1 MINVDKTFVRSGDM
15 YRLAPYLMENAT
27 RRKKWEKYTKN
38 VKDNWNRIC
47 LENCFENCLQYAKA
61 ELPEYNLNLVSPNL
75 TEEEKSRWIQ
85 EAGSTSSDIVAYNTY
100 AFPLI
105 RRMLAKQMAR
115 ELVSFQPIPLPVGLI
130 FYMDFLYQNTIYPTT
145 ANDPMDIERYG
156 LTAFSGSTEATRR
169 GKFNPYYSLGAR
181 GEIPTG
187 LVNSSNDEYI
197 SPAYTAY
204 GVPIKN
210 VKAYVDSVEVA
221 TDADGAGSDY
231 SIGKV
236 ELVSAPTTGSVVTL
250 DWDFDFEG
258 STTPNKL
265 KLKMSSDTV
274 TVEER
279 RLAYEW
285 TYELQQDLAAYHNLD
300 APGEL
305 TKMAIA
311 EMAAGEDRIIIN
323 DLVENAGH
331 NVNWAKTYP
340 GLSSGYSRNEYDQ
353 TLLSK
358 AISTAST
365 AIFKKRGVQANFLVV
380 GADELDRMDQMAMVK
395 YEGDFSQG
403 GTLVSGLNFIGT
415 VKNTYKVYADQ
426 LMPSGTILVGYKGEG
441 FTRTGYV
448 YAPYQPLVIT
458 PVINNISFKPEQAMM
473 TRAGRKLL
481 SADFYATV
489 TVV

>member
-1 MINVDKTFVRSGDM
+1 MLKIDRSFVQNGDM
-15 YRLAPYLMENAT
+15 YRLAPYLLENSA
-27 RRKKWEKYTKN
+27 RKKRWEKYTKN

-47 LENCFENCLQYAKA
+47 LENYYDNSLQFSRS
-61 ELPEYNLNLVSPNL
+61 ELPEYKLNLLTPNL
-75 TEEEKSRWIQ
+75 TEEEKAHWIQ
-85 EAGSTSSDIVAYNTY
+85 EAGSTSSDVVAYNTY

-105 RRMLAKQMAR
+105 RRMLAQQRAR

-130 FYMDFLYQNTIYPTT
+130 FFMDFMYQNTIYPTT
-145 ANDPMDIERYG
+145 AEDPLDVQRYG
-156 LTAFSGSTEATRR
+156 LTAFSGTTEATRR

-187 LVNSSNDEYI
+187 AINSSNDEFI
-197 SPAYTAY
+197 SPCYTAY

-210 VKAYVDSVEVA
+210 AKAYVDSVEVA
-221 TDADGAGSDY
+221 IDADGAGSDY
-231 SIGKV
+231 AIGKV
-236 ELVSAPTTGSVVTL
+236 ELVVAPTTGSVVTL

-258 STTPNKL
+258 ATTPNKL

-285 TYELQQDLAAYHNLD
+285 TYELQQDLAAYHNFD

-311 EMAAGEDRIIIN
+311 EMAAGEDRVIIN
-323 DLVENAGH
+323 DLISNVGH

-340 GLSSGYSRNEYDQ
+340 GVSSGYSRNEYDA

-358 AISTAST
+358 SISTAST
-365 AIFKKRGVQANFLVV
+365 AIFKKRGVQANFIVV
-380 GADELDRMDQMAMVK
+380 GADELDRMDQLSMVR
-395 YEGDFSQG
+395 YEGNFKEG
-403 GTLVSGLNFIGT
+403 GTLVSGLNYIGT

-426 LMPSGTILVGYKGEG
+426 QIASGTVLVGHKGEG
-441 FTRTGYV
+441 FARTGYV
-448 YAPYQPLVIT
+448 YAQYQPIVIT

-473 TRAGRKLL
+473 TRAGRKLI

-489 TVV
+489 TLV